1 VSGDDDEGPTSTLT
15 FQGASGTTSTSDR
28 LRIEVLEGPDVGT
41 IITTGPIALVGTLPP
56 ADLVLRDDTVS
67 RRHTELRAVE
77 GGVLA
82 IDLGSKNGTK
92 VGGVLVKEVLLTRG
106 EPLEVG
112 ATKLSVTTVASDL
125 SRGPG
130 GPLGPR
136 PARFGD
142 YLTGHAPLAASLTRL
157 ERAALSDSTVLLQGE
172 TGTGKEVL
180 ARAVHDGSSRR
191 EGPYVIVDCG
201 GVTASLLESQLF
213 GHKKGAFTGAVV
225 DHVGAFESA
234 NGGTVFLDELGE
246 LPLELQPK
254 LLRALEARTI
264 RRVGDVGDRAIDVR
278 FIAATNRDLEAMSK
292 DGRFRSDLYYRVAV
306 VSVTIPPLRARPE
319 DVPILAVHLVE
330 RLSRGRAELMPDALS
345 VLSAYDWPGNTR
357 ELRNVIERALAVLDG
372 HRIGPADLFPEHDV
386 EESEVPGTFHE
397 AKDQVIAAFEARYV
411 RALLERNG
419 GNVSR
424 AARESG
430 LSRNALYALMRRAGL
445 DVA

>member
-1 VSGDDDEGPTSTLT
+1 MVSEHDEGPTSTLT
-15 FQGASGTTSTSDR
+15 MQGSSGAPSSDVR
-28 LRIEVLEGPDVGT
+28 LRIEVLDGPDAGT
-41 IITTGPIALVGTLPP
+41 VVTTGPVAIVGARPP
-56 ADLVLRDDTVS
+56 ADVVLTDDTVS
-67 RRHTELRAVE
+67 RRHAELRAVE

-92 VGGVLVKEVLLTRG
+92 VAGIPVQQVLLPRG
-106 EPLEVG
+106 EALHVG
-112 ATKLSVTTVASDL
+112 ATKLSITVLAADL
-125 SRGPG
+125 SRGTG
-130 GPLGPR
+130 GQV
-136 PARFGD
+136 ARFGD
-142 YLTGHAPLAASLTRL
+142 YLTGHAPLAASLARL
-157 ERAALSDSTVLLQGE
+157 ERAAQSDATVLLQGE

-180 ARAVHDGSSRR
+180 ARAVHDGSGRR
-191 EGPYVIVDCG
+191 DGPYVIVDCG

-213 GHKKGAFTGAVV
+213 GHKKGAFTGAIA

-246 LPLELQPK
+246 LPLDLQPK

-264 RRVGDVGDRAIDVR
+264 RRVGDVADRPIDVR
-278 FIAATNRDLEAMSK
+278 FVAATNRDLEVMAK

-306 VSVTIPPLRARPE
+306 VSVVIPPLRARPE

-330 RLSRGRAELMPDALS
+330 RLSRGRAELTPEALS

-372 HRIGPADLFPEHDV
+372 HRVGPGDLFPEHATSD
-386 EESEVPGTFHE
+386 EAPGTFHE

-411 RALLERNG
+411 RALLDRNG

-430 LSRNALYALMRRAGL
+430 LSRNALYALMKRAGL
-445 DVA
+445 EIT